1 MCTRTKVN
9 KSTFKNEIGAFKAP
23 MLCHKLSLQLG
34 IWNKLKTTTLSYNVF
49 FLLKIRVYLCT

>member
-49 FLLKIRVYLCT
+49 FF